1 MQAPGFHRAPYLD
14 KLRVYMDASANRI
27 HHALQAVAQLRAQRA
42 AEPALAAAVADIKR
56 FQARRF
62 TATYADLLQSPRYK
76 TAAKFFLHELY
87 SDRDY
92 AERDQQFARIATTVE
107 KLFPQAVVNT
117 AAALAEVHALTES
130 LDDLMS
136 RQWLASASD
145 KHVPGECTRYSLCW
159 REVADAAARHR
170 QLDVVL
176 LLGEELNRLTR
187 KPGLRTLLRM
197 MRGPAAAAGLS
208 ALQGFLE
215 AGFDAFADMRGA
227 DDFLTTIRQ
236 RETELIAALFG
247 DDLAVCETKL
257 GNLIKA
263 PAAG

>member
-1 MQAPGFHRAPYLD
+1 MHALGFHRAPYLD

-62 TATYADLLQSPRYK
+62 MATYADLLQSPRYK
-76 TAAKFFLHELY
+76 TAATFFLHELY
-87 SDRDY
+87 GDKDY
-92 AERDQQFARIATTVE
+92 AERDQQFARIANTIE
-107 KLFPQAVVNT
+107 KLFPQAVINT
-117 AAALAEVHALTES
+117 AAALAEVHSLTES
-130 LDDLMS
+130 LDDLMA
-136 RQWLASASD
+136 RQWLVSAGD
-145 KHVPGECTRYSLCW
+145 KPLPGECTRYIFCW
-159 REVADAAARHR
+159 RAVADIAARHR
-170 QLDVVL
+170 QVDVVL

-197 MRGPAAAAGLS
+197 MRGPAAAGGLS

-227 DDFLTTIRQ
+227 DTFLATIRQ
-236 RETELIAALFG
+236 RETALIAALFC
-247 DDLAVCETKL
+247 DDLAVSESKL
-257 GNLIKA
+257 ANLVA
-263 PAAG
+263 